1 MQVNVIEQTMSKNG
15 ASVQVQILLD
25 YMRASRGKQNSRKM
39 LEPLLKG
46 KYGDHCKVFLYH
58 TPKLRGVMKATIPD
72 RFNELIGLQHMKLYI
87 IDNDLIIS
95 G

>member
-1 MQVNVIEQTMSKNG
+1 VIQQAISMNDG
-15 ASVQVQILLD
+15 NVQVQILLD

-46 KYGDHCKVFLYH
+46 KFGDRCKVFLYH
-58 TPKLRGVMKATIPD
+58 TPKLRGMIKAAIPD
-72 RFNELIGLQHMKLYI
+72 RFNELIGLQHMKLYM
-87 IDNDLIIS
+87 IDDDLIIS

>member
-1 MQVNVIEQTMSKNG
+1 MIQQAISTNG
-15 ASVQVQILLD
+15 GTVQVQILLD
-25 YMRASRGKQNSRKM
+25 YMRGSRGKQNSRKM

-46 KYGDHCKVFLYH
+46 EYGDRCKVFLYH
-58 TPKLRGVMKATIPD
+58 TPKLRGIMKAAIPD

-87 IDNDLIIS
+87 IDDDLIIS

>member
-1 MQVNVIEQTMSKNG
+1 VIEQAISMNDG
-15 ASVQVQILLD
+15 NVQVQILLD

-46 KYGDHCKVFLYH
+46 KCGDRCKVFLYH
-58 TPKLRGVMKATIPD
+58 TPKLRGMIKAAIPD
-72 RFNELIGLQHMKLYI
+72 RFNELIGLQHMKLYM
-87 IDNDLIIS
+87 IDDDLIIS

>member
-1 MQVNVIEQTMSKNG
+1 MNTSDGN
-15 ASVQVQILLD
+15 VQVRILLD
-25 YMRASRGKQNSRKM
+25 YMRGSRGKQNSRKM

-46 KYGDHCKVFLYH
+46 QYGDRCKVFFYH
-58 TPKLRGVMKATIPD
+58 TPKLRGIMKAMIPD

-87 IDNDLIIS
+87 IDDDLIIS